1 MAAVI
6 ETALVELIDRATAE
20 CAEQQRADLHGR
32 LRQIRTRVLDPT
44 QLVLVV
50 GESKQGKSA
59 LVNAIV
65 NAPVCPSG
73 DDVTTTVP
81 TLVRYA
87 DEPTAL
93 LIEQEPARGPIALD
107 RTPVPIDQVRE
118 HMERAVANGRPVTR
132 GEIGI
137 PRAVL
142 QNGLALMDTPGVGS
156 VSSFLTSTTLSV
168 VAEADALLMVSDST
182 QELTTNELAFL
193 KQATAL
199 CPNIALVMPKID
211 RTPHWRKVL
220 EVNRKHLSNAGVSA
234 KLFPV
239 SADIRMRAMQSRN
252 TNLNAESG
260 FPQLLE
266 FLQTELAGQ
275 HEQFTRRL
283 VAHNV
288 SEALT
293 QINDSLRAELAAQN
307 PRTAAE
313 TLVELETAQRRAEDL
328 RRISQHWQKT
338 LNDGISELFT
348 DIEYDFR
355 ERTWAVLHEV
365 NEIFEVADPL
375 MIWDDFIRW
384 MQARLTDAINETFG
398 WLEQR
403 QQRLAEMVAEQMPP
417 QQLSRPPELN
427 PVLAP
432 DPLDEVPGP
441 KLPTGADYKNSDKV
455 LTGLRGSYGGVLM
468 FGLITTMAGLP
479 LMNVVSISAGVLLG
493 SKSLKEEKDMRLRRR
508 QTEAKSNVQRHIEQV
523 IFQVNKDSKDTIR
536 AIHKALHKHF
546 TRITEDAQMEISQ
559 SIQAIK
565 RSAERS
571 AVDRDQR
578 AREIKQKL
586 EEITVLR
593 RRVTQLTQNR
603 ITAA

>member
-20 CAEQQRADLHGR
+20 CVEQEREDLHDR

-59 LVNAIV
+59 LVNALV
-65 NAPVCPSG
+65 NAPVCQSG
-73 DDVTTTVP
+73 DDVATSVP
-81 TLVRYA
+81 TLVRYS
-87 DEPTAL
+87 DEPSAQ
-93 LIEQEPARGPIALD
+93 LIEQEPAGGPAALD
-107 RTPVPIDQVRE
+107 RQPVPIEAVGE
-118 HMERAVANGRPVTR
+118 HMERALAHGRPVTR
-132 GEIGI
+132 SEVGV

-156 VSSFLTSTTLSV
+156 VSAVLTSTTLSV

-182 QELTTNELAFL
+182 QELTTNELTFL
-193 KQATAL
+193 KQATSL

-211 RTPHWRKVL
+211 RTPHWRKVM
-220 EVNRKHLSNAGVSA
+220 EVNKKHLSNAGVSA

-239 SADIRMRAMQSRN
+239 SADIRNRAMQSRN

-260 FPQLLE
+260 FPPLLE
-266 FLQTELAGQ
+266 FLQTELAGK

-293 QINDSLRAELAAQN
+293 QINDGLRAELAAHD

-313 TLVELETAQRRAEDL
+313 TLVELETAQRRAEEL
-328 RRISQHWQKT
+328 RRIQGHWQKT
-338 LNDGISELFT
+338 LNDGISELMT
-348 DIEYDFR
+348 DIEFDFR
-355 ERTWAVLHEV
+355 ERTWAVLHQV
-365 NEIFEVADPL
+365 NELFEVADPQVV
-375 MIWDDFIRW
+375 WDDFQTW
-384 MQARLTDAINETFG
+384 LSARLTDAIAETYG

-403 QQRLAEMVAEQMPP
+403 QARLAEVVAEQMPQRSDLP
-417 QQLSRPPELN
+417 GLEPIEYPE
-427 PVLAP
+427 
-432 DPLDEVPGP
+432 PLDDVPHP
-441 KLPTGADYKNSDKV
+441 KLPTGADYKKSDQV

-468 FGLITTMAGLP
+468 FGLITTMVADLP

-493 SKSLKEEKDMRLRRR
+493 SKSLKEEKDSRLRRR
-508 QTEAKSNVQRHIEQV
+508 QVEAKGNVQRYVEQIV
-523 IFQVNKDSKDTIR
+523 FLVNKEGKDTIR
-536 AIHKALHKHF
+536 GVHKVMHRHF
-546 TRITEDAQMEISQ
+546 NRLTEQAQLEVSQ
-559 SIQAIK
+559 SIQSIK

-578 AREIKQKL
+578 ARDIKQKL

-593 RRVTQLTQNR
+593 RQVTQLTQNR